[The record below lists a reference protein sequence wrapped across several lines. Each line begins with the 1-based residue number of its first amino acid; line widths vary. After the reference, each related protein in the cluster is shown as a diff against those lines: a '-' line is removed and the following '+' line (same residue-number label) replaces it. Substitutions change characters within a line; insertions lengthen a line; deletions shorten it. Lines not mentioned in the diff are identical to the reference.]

1 MWGRG
6 GGGWGG
12 GGGRPAW
19 GGAPARGV
27 PAGAG
32 AHAGIAAGLFNTAE
46 RVGSGLGVT
55 GVLLLADVV
64 ARQSTAADA
73 YRTGLNVAF
82 AAAAALAVIGAVLT
96 VALLRTST
104 APAAEPK
111 SEIAVHE

>member
-1 MWGRG
+1 MG
-6 GGGWGG
+6 
-12 GGGRPAW
+12 P
-19 GGAPARGV
+19 
-27 PAGAG
+27 
-32 AHAGIAAGLFNTAE
+32 HAGIAAGLVNTAQ